1 LLAPK
6 ETQQKKQ
13 EGQKIVQIEEKNQIE
28 EIKFDGGQIE

>member
-1 LLAPK
+1 LLVPK